1 MTKANTPAPPLG
13 VITRGSLSEGLQL
26 KLEAGCSV
34 EDMRVGRF
42 VVIEGREN
50 RFFCLVTDME
60 LGAMNPRALLDPPLG
75 NRLAGRALEGITTFG
90 QVAVTPM
97 LMLPRAASPSRP
109 SPPTP
114 LPDAGERSLP
124 PYESTYRATDSV
136 TDVDS
141 LRRDTAGRLPSPASG
156 RGVGGEGREGD
167 PVELQ
172 PVRTIPVHFSP
183 VYDAVEADFAAV
195 FGREGGDGKRFNVGM
210 PLNTDIPVCINL
222 ERLVERSNGIFGKSG
237 TGKSFLTRLLL
248 SGVIHSDVASTLV
261 FDMHS
266 EYGWETASE
275 EGGRAGTVLPGLRRL
290 FGTKV
295 HVYALDRE
303 SARARGVQVDGYL
316 DIGLNGIE
324 IDDIALLQD
333 ELGLSGA
340 MIDTCYI
347 LQRQFGDTW
356 LRTLLE
362 TEPESLKNMAAM
374 GAANESSVAALYRK
388 LSRLRKYDFVKDHL
402 PVGQGGV
409 DEMMGWL
416 ARGEHVVLE
425 FGRYRDPI
433 VYMLVANLITRRI
446 YNTWVEKTE
455 RYLLTK
461 NRADQP
467 RRLVL
472 CIEEAHKF
480 LNPRAAR
487 NTSFGTIAREMRKY
501 NVTLLVVDQR
511 PSGIDPEVASQ
522 LGTRLTAL
530 LTEEN
535 DIRAVFSGVAGADQ
549 LRTVLASLDTK
560 KQALLL
566 GHAVPMPVVV
576 RVREYDEAFFRAVR
590 PVEAIQRPA
599 GMVAL
604 QEAFG

>member
-1 MTKANTPAPPLG
+1 
-13 VITRGSLSEGLQL
+13 
-26 KLEAGCSV
+26 
-34 EDMRVGRF
+34 
-42 VVIEGREN
+42 
-50 RFFCLVTDME
+50 ME
-60 LGAMNPRALLDPPLG
+60 LGATNPRVLLDPPTG
-75 NRLAGRALEGITTFG
+75 NRLAGEVLDGIATFG
-90 QVAVTPM
+90 QVAITPM
-97 LMLPRAASPSRP
+97 LMLPRSEAEPAPKGAWQDTAPKGAAEGIAVTGTVTTSPSRDGV
-109 SPPTP
+109 SG
-114 LPDAGERSLP
+114 A
-124 PYESTYRATDSV
+124 
-136 TDVDS
+136 
-141 LRRDTAGRLPSPASG
+141 PA
-156 RGVGGEGREGD
+156 EM
-167 PVELQ
+167 Q

-183 VYDAVEADFAAV
+183 VFDATEGDFADV
-195 FGREGGDGKRFNVGM
+195 FGREGGSRFAVGI
-210 PLNTDIPVCINL
+210 PLNMDIPVCINL

-248 SGVIHSDVASTLV
+248 GGVIHSDIASALV

-266 EYGWETASE
+266 EYGWETQSE
-275 EGGRAGTVLPGLRRL
+275 EGGGNGSVLPGLRRL
-290 FGTKV
+290 FGTRV
-295 HVYALDRE
+295 HVYSLDRV
-303 SARARGVQVDGYL
+303 SAAQRGVQVDGYL

-324 IDDIALLQD
+324 IEDIALLQD
-333 ELGLSGA
+333 ELGLSNA

-347 LQRQFGDTW
+347 LQRQFGERW

-374 GAANESSVAALYRK
+374 SAGHESSVAALYRK
-388 LSRLRKYDFVKDHL
+388 LGRLRGYDFVKDAL
-402 PVGQGGV
+402 PAGEGGI

-416 ARGEHVVLE
+416 ERGEHVVLE
-425 FGRYRDPI
+425 FGRHRQSL
-433 VYMLVANLITRRI
+433 VYMLVANIITRRI
-446 YNTWVEKTE
+446 YASWVEKTE
-455 RYLLTK
+455 RYMMSK
-461 NRADQP
+461 RAADQP

-480 LNPRAAR
+480 LNPQAAK

-535 DIRAVFSGVAGADQ
+535 DIRAVFSGVSGGEQ

-560 KQALLL
+560 KQALIL

-576 RVREYDEAFFRAVR
+576 RVREYDQAFFEAVR
-590 PVEAIQRPA
+590 PVETMQRPL
-599 GMVAL
+599 GMAAL

>member
-1 MTKANTPAPPLG
+1 MVVDPTAMHDARDAHDIHTPIPLG
-13 VITRGSLSEGLQL
+13 LITRGSLSEGLQL
-26 KLEAGCSV
+26 KLEPGCSV
-34 EDMRVGRF
+34 EDLRVGRF
-42 VVIEGREN
+42 VVIEGRHN

-60 LGAMNPRALLDPPLG
+60 LGATNARVLLDPPTG
-75 NRLAGRALEGITTFG
+75 NRLAGEVLDGIATFG
-90 QVAVTPM
+90 QVEITPM
-97 LMLPRAASPSRP
+97 LMLPRPAADADAANGAAGIA
-109 SPPTP
+109 P
-114 LPDAGERSLP
+114 LPAG
-124 PYESTYRATDSV
+124 A
-136 TDVDS
+136 
-141 LRRDTAGRLPSPASG
+141 
-156 RGVGGEGREGD
+156 

-183 VYDAVEADFAAV
+183 VFDAGEADFDAV
-195 FGREGGDGKRFNVGM
+195 FGREGDRRFAVGM
-210 PLNTDIPVCINL
+210 PLNMDIPVCINL
-222 ERLVERSNGIFGKSG
+222 ERLVERSNGVFGKSG
-237 TGKSFLTRLLL
+237 TGKSFLTRLIL
-248 SGVIHSDVASTLV
+248 SGVIHSDVASALV

-295 HVYALDRE
+295 HVYALDRH
-303 SARARGVQVDGYL
+303 SAAQRGVQVDGYL

-324 IDDIALLQD
+324 IEDIALLQD
-333 ELGLSGA
+333 ELGLSNA

-347 LQRQFGDTW
+347 LQRQFGDDW

-388 LSRLRKYDFVKDHL
+388 LSRLREYDFVKDRL
-402 PVGQGGV
+402 PTGQGGV
-409 DEMMGWL
+409 DELMGWL
-416 ARGEHVVLE
+416 ERGEHVVLE
-425 FGRYRDPI
+425 FGRYRKPL
-433 VYMLVANLITRRI
+433 VYMLVANIITRRI
-446 YNTWVEKTE
+446 YASWVDRTE
-455 RYLLTK
+455 RYLQTK
-461 NRADQP
+461 NPADQP

-480 LNPRAAR
+480 LNPQAAR

-501 NVTLLVVDQR
+501 NVTLLIVDQR

-530 LTEEN
+530 LTEES
-535 DIRAVFSGVAGADQ
+535 DIRAVFSGVSGADQ

-560 KQALLL
+560 KQALIL
-566 GHAVPMPVVV
+566 GHAVPMPIVV
-576 RVREYDEAFFRAVR
+576 RVREYDETFFKAMA
-590 PVEAIQRPA
+590 PPPAIRRPA
-599 GMVAL
+599 GMAAL